1 MNERVDMLYKKCEHY
16 NSVISEKELH
26 NELDTHYRAETGLV
40 RSIMRDMICEG
51 VVETRHEL
59 GVANECLWDL
69 NDWPEDQGFGW
80 SDRMASVK
88 SIKKAMVNERLY
100 QQAEDELVAINK
112 LTEAPKYDDVKKLM
126 NINIKL
132 QGAMA

>member
-1 MNERVDMLYKKCEHY
+1 MNKGVDMYKKCEHY
-16 NSVISEKELH
+16 NSVIAESKLQK
-26 NELDTHYRAETGLV
+26 ELDTHYRAETGLV
-40 RSIMRDMICEG
+40 VSIMRDMICEG
-51 VVETRHEL
+51 VVKTRHEL

-80 SDRMASVK
+80 SDRMASVN

>member
-1 MNERVDMLYKKCEHY
+1 MLYKKCEHY

-80 SDRMASVK
+80 SDRMASVN

-112 LTEAPKYDDVKKLM
+112 LTEAPKFDDVKKLM
-126 NINIKL
+126 NINSKL

>member
-51 VVETRHEL
+51 VVQTRHEL

-69 NDWPEDQGFGW
+69 NDWPEDHGFGW
-80 SDRMASVK
+80 SDRMASVN

>member
-1 MNERVDMLYKKCEHY
+1 MLYKKCEHY

-51 VVETRHEL
+51 VVQTRHEL

>member
-80 SDRMASVK
+80 SDRMASVN

-100 QQAEDELVAINK
+100 QEAEDELVAINK

>member
-16 NSVISEKELH
+16 NSVISEKELQ

-51 VVETRHEL
+51 VVKTRHEL

>member
-1 MNERVDMLYKKCEHY
+1 MYKKCEHY
-16 NSVISEKELH
+16 NSVISESKLQK
-26 NELDTHYRAETGLV
+26 ELDTHYKAETGLV
-40 RSIMRDMICEG
+40 VSIMRDMICEG
-51 VVETRHEL
+51 VVKTRHEL

-80 SDRMASVK
+80 SDRMASVN

>member
-1 MNERVDMLYKKCEHY
+1 MLYKKCEHY

-51 VVETRHEL
+51 VVKTRHEL

-80 SDRMASVK
+80 SDRMASVN
-88 SIKKAMVNERLY
+88 SIKDTIKHERAYHKAE
-100 QQAEDELVAINK
+100 AELVAINK
-112 LTEAPKYDDVKKLM
+112 LTEAPKFDDVKKFM
-126 NINIKL
+126 NINHRL
-132 QGAMA
+132 QEMMA

>member
-1 MNERVDMLYKKCEHY
+1 MNGRVDMLYKKCEHY

-26 NELDTHYRAETGLV
+26 TELDTHYRAETGLV

-51 VVETRHEL
+51 VVKTRHEL

-80 SDRMASVK
+80 SDRMASVN

>member
-1 MNERVDMLYKKCEHY
+1 MLYKKCEHY
-16 NSVISEKELH
+16 NSVISKKELH

-80 SDRMASVK
+80 SDRMASVN

>member
-1 MNERVDMLYKKCEHY
+1 MLYKKCEHY

-51 VVETRHEL
+51 VVKTRHEL

-112 LTEAPKYDDVKKLM
+112 LTEAPKYDEFKKLM
-126 NINIKL
+126 NINVKL

>member
-16 NSVISEKELH
+16 NSVISEKELQ

-51 VVETRHEL
+51 VVQTRHEL

-80 SDRMASVK
+80 SDRMASVN

>member
-1 MNERVDMLYKKCEHY
+1 MLYKKCEHY
-16 NSVISEKELH
+16 NSVISESKLQK
-26 NELDTHYRAETGLV
+26 ELDTHYRAETGLV
-40 RSIMRDMICEG
+40 VSIMRDMICEG
-51 VVETRHEL
+51 VVKTRHEL

-80 SDRMASVK
+80 SDRMASVN

>member
-51 VVETRHEL
+51 VVQTRHEL

-80 SDRMASVK
+80 SDRMASVN
-88 SIKKAMVNERLY
+88 SIKDTIKNERAY
-100 QQAEDELVAINK
+100 QKAEDELVAINK
-112 LTEAPKYDDVKKLM
+112 LTEAPKFDDVKKFM
-126 NINIKL
+126 NINHRL
-132 QGAMA
+132 QEMMA

>member
-80 SDRMASVK
+80 SDRMSSVNG
-88 SIKKAMVNERLY
+88 IKETIKRERLY

-112 LTEAPKYDDVKKLM
+112 LTEAPSHGDVKKFM
-126 NINIKL
+126 SINHRL
-132 QGAMA
+132 QEMMA

>member
-51 VVETRHEL
+51 VVQTRHEL

>member
-1 MNERVDMLYKKCEHY
+1 MNKRVDMLYKKCEHY

-51 VVETRHEL
+51 VVKTRHEL

-69 NDWPEDQGFGW
+69 KDWPEDQGFGW
-80 SDRMASVK
+80 SDRMASVN

>member
-1 MNERVDMLYKKCEHY
+1 MLYKKCEHY
-16 NSVISEKELH
+16 NSVISEKELQ
-26 NELDTHYRAETGLV
+26 NELDTHYKAETGLV

-51 VVETRHEL
+51 VVKTRHEL

-80 SDRMASVK
+80 SDRMASVN

-126 NINIKL
+126 NINSKL

>member
-16 NSVISEKELH
+16 NSVISEKELQ

-51 VVETRHEL
+51 VVKTRHEL

-80 SDRMASVK
+80 SDRMASVN

-126 NINIKL
+126 NVNIKL

>member
-16 NSVISEKELH
+16 NSVISESKLQK
-26 NELDTHYRAETGLV
+26 ELDTHYRAETGLV
-40 RSIMRDMICEG
+40 VSIMRDMICEG
-51 VVETRHEL
+51 VVKTRHEL

-80 SDRMASVK
+80 SDRMASVN

>member
-80 SDRMASVK
+80 SDRIASVN

>member
-16 NSVISEKELH
+16 NSVISEKELQ

-51 VVETRHEL
+51 VVKTRHEL

-80 SDRMASVK
+80 SDRMASVN

>member
-51 VVETRHEL
+51 VVKTRHEL

-80 SDRMASVK
+80 SDRMASVN

-100 QQAEDELVAINK
+100 QQAEDELVVIDK

>member
-40 RSIMRDMICEG
+40 VSIMRDMICEG
-51 VVETRHEL
+51 VVKTRHEL

-80 SDRMASVK
+80 SDRMASVN

>member
-1 MNERVDMLYKKCEHY
+1 MNGRVDMLYKKCEHY

-51 VVETRHEL
+51 VVKTRHEL

-80 SDRMASVK
+80 SDRMASVN

>member
-1 MNERVDMLYKKCEHY
+1 MLYKKCEHY

-88 SIKKAMVNERLY
+88 SIKDTIKNERAY
-100 QQAEDELVAINK
+100 HKAEAELVAINK
-112 LTEAPKYDDVKKLM
+112 LTEAPKFDDVKKFM
-126 NINIKL
+126 NINHRL
-132 QGAMA
+132 QEMMA

>member
-1 MNERVDMLYKKCEHY
+1 MLYKKCEHY
-16 NSVISEKELH
+16 NSVISESKLQK
-26 NELDTHYRAETGLV
+26 ELDTHYRAETGLV
-40 RSIMRDMICEG
+40 VSIMRDMICEG
-51 VVETRHEL
+51 IVKTRHEL

-80 SDRMASVK
+80 SDRMSSVN

-112 LTEAPKYDDVKKLM
+112 LTEAPKYDEVKKLV

>member
-80 SDRMASVK
+80 SDRMASVN
-88 SIKKAMVNERLY
+88 SIKNTIKNERLY

-112 LTEAPKYDDVKKLM
+112 LTEAPKFDDVKKFM
-126 NINIKL
+126 NINHRL
-132 QGAMA
+132 QEMMA

>member
-1 MNERVDMLYKKCEHY
+1 MLYKKCEHY

-40 RSIMRDMICEG
+40 RGIMRDMICEG
-51 VVETRHEL
+51 VVKTRHEL

-80 SDRMASVK
+80 SDRMSSVN

>member
-1 MNERVDMLYKKCEHY
+1 
-16 NSVISEKELH
+16 
-26 NELDTHYRAETGLV
+26 
-40 RSIMRDMICEG
+40 MICEG
-51 VVETRHEL
+51 VVKTRHEL

-80 SDRMASVK
+80 SDRMASVN

>member
-16 NSVISEKELH
+16 NSVISEKELQ

-80 SDRMASVK
+80 SDRMASVN

>member
-1 MNERVDMLYKKCEHY
+1 MLYKKCEHY
-16 NSVISEKELH
+16 NSVISEKELQ

-51 VVETRHEL
+51 VVQTRHEL

-80 SDRMASVK
+80 SDRMASVN

>member
-1 MNERVDMLYKKCEHY
+1 MLYKKCEHY
-16 NSVISEKELH
+16 NSVISEKELQ

-51 VVETRHEL
+51 VVKTRHEL

-80 SDRMASVK
+80 SDRMASVN